1 VEEVLAFW
9 FGEAPAA
16 DPAALRT
23 KLWRWSQGGP
33 ALDEE
38 IRRRFGGLVEQALR
52 GELDSWA
59 ATPRGR
65 IALILLLDQ
74 FTRNLYRDDARA
86 FSGDAKAQQLA
97 LEALDGVL
105 LYSTEERQFLLM
117 PLLHAEDLGLQET
130 GLHEMREHVAAA
142 PAELQQVYA
151 MGLEQSR
158 KYRDVIE
165 KFGRFPHRN
174 AALGRASTPE
184 EEQFLLEQ
192 AQQQAS
198 SSMKG

>member
-1 VEEVLAFW
+1 MLAFW
-9 FGEAPAA
+9 FGEEPAA
-16 DPAALRT
+16 DAAALRT
-23 KLWRWSQGGP
+23 KVRRWSQGGP

-74 FTRNLYRDDARA
+74 FTRNAYRDDARA

-97 LEALDGVL
+97 LEALDSVL
-105 LYSTEERQFLLM
+105 LYSTEERQFLIM

-130 GLHEMREHVAAA
+130 GVHEMREHVAAA

-165 KFGRFPHRN
+165 KFGRFPQRN

-184 EEQFLLEQ
+184 EEEFLRD
-192 AQQQAS
+192 
-198 SSMKG
+198 